1 MTDTGKHKNW
11 TWKDGWEHFKK
22 IVSRPEKV
30 TSIQDGLLK
39 LNTKLTVTESMFVKD
54 KNRMS
59 QFYTSFAD
67 GSISIDFWENG
78 MCWHCQFL
86 FDTDKVSLAAY
97 LWNDLRVNSDE
108 IEKQISE
115 IRFPVQR
122 KKIEISN
129 QEYIKWHWQNSV
141 DNTKYKSKN
150 EIELVRLLS
159 QDNRVNKL
167 MTFHQLLD
175 LGLSR
180 YIGENGDDLKNDLL
194 RATIT
199 DDNIIVRT
207 EKQAVTNIWDGTI
220 DCIGQGN
227 PEEAYKLIVDNLPSD
242 IDWAEYQTIEQYE
255 QRTEQSSH

>member
-1 MTDTGKHKNW
+1 MTDSDKHKNW

-30 TSIQDGLLK
+30 ESIQGRLLK
-39 LNTKLTVTESMFVKD
+39 LGTKLIVTESMFVKD

-59 QFYTSFAD
+59 QFLTSFQD

-78 MCWHCQFL
+78 ICWHSQFL

-97 LWNDLRVNSDE
+97 LWNDLRMSSDE

-115 IRFPVQR
+115 IKFPISR
-122 KKIEISN
+122 KKIELSN

-150 EIELVRLLS
+150 EVELVSLLS
-159 QDNRVNKL
+159 QDEKVNKL
-167 MTFHQLLD
+167 MTFHQLWD

-180 YIGENGDDLKNDLL
+180 YIGERGENLKNDLL

-207 EKQAVTNIWDGTI
+207 EQQALTHNWQGTK
-220 DCIGQGN
+220 DCIGQGG
-227 PEEAYKLIVDNLPSD
+227 PKAAYTLIVDNLPTN
-242 IDWAEYQTIEQYE
+242 IDWAEYQTLEQYE
-255 QRTEQSSH
+255 QRTAESSR

>member
-1 MTDTGKHKNW
+1 MTDTDKHKNW

-30 TSIQDGLLK
+30 ASIQDGLLK
-39 LNTKLTVTESMFVKD
+39 LNTKLAVTESMFVKD

-59 QFYTSFAD
+59 QFLTSFAD

-78 MCWHCQFL
+78 MCWHSQFL

-115 IRFPVQR
+115 IKFPVER

-129 QEYIKWHWQNSV
+129 QEYIKWHWQQQV
-141 DNTKYKSKN
+141 DNTNYKSKN

-167 MTFHQLLD
+167 MTFHQLWD

-180 YIGENGDDLKNDLL
+180 YIGESGENLKNDLV

-207 EKQAVTNIWDGTI
+207 EQQAVTHIWDGTQE
-220 DCIGQGN
+220 CIGQGN
-227 PEEAYKLIVDNLPSD
+227 PKEAYTLIVDNLPTD
-242 IDWAEYQTIEQYE
+242 IDWAEYQTLEQYE
-255 QRTEQSSH
+255 QRTERSGR

>member
-1 MTDTGKHKNW
+1 MTDIDKHKNW
-11 TWKDGWEHFKK
+11 NWKDGWEHFKK
-22 IVSRPEKV
+22 IVGRPEKV
-30 TSIQDGLLK
+30 ASIQDGLLK
-39 LNTKLTVTESMFVKD
+39 LNTRLTITESMFVKD

-59 QFYTSFAD
+59 QFYTSFED
-67 GSISIDFWENG
+67 GSISMDFWENG
-78 MCWHCQFL
+78 MCWHSQFL
-86 FDTDKVSLAAY
+86 FNIDKVTLAAY

-115 IRFPVQR
+115 IKFPVQR

-129 QEYIKWHWQNSV
+129 QEYIKWHWQNSIN
-141 DNTKYKSKN
+141 NTKYKSKN
-150 EIELVRLLS
+150 EIELVKLLS

-167 MTFHQLLD
+167 MTFHQLWD

-180 YIGENGDDLKNDLL
+180 YIGECGEVLKNDLL

-207 EKQAVTNIWDGTI
+207 EKQAVTRIWDGTI

-242 IDWAEYQTIEQYE
+242 IDWAEYQTLEQYE
-255 QRTEQSSH
+255 QRTEQSSR